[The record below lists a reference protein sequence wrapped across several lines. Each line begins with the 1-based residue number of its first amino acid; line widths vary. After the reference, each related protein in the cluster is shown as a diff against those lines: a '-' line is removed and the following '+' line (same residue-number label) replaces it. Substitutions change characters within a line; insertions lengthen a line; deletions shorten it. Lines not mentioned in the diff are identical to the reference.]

1 MGDVCLYIFI
11 LLVMVFGV
19 APAIV
24 IFIASIISHF
34 INNDE
39 Q

>member
-1 MGDVCLYIFI
+1 MGDVFLYIFI

-24 IFIASIISHF
+24 IFIASIISYF

>member
-1 MGDVCLYIFI
+1 MNDVFLYAFI

-19 APAIV
+19 APATV